1 MEKLEYQIVR
11 DFIID
16 LGNFLEDKKVD
27 KFNWEF
33 IKEKNYLF
41 DSDIFLNLKELEFNA
56 GFIKTAIIE
65 KKINKYFYEF
75 KQYNLKYLIKI
86 YENIKNTEFIKDFDR
101 VVSDCYFKIFV
112 NMNGWKN
119 EDNTLYIEDVKVLE
133 FLDDIS
139 SKNMSDKQKE
149 IAAEW
154 GVSLDTNNLE
164 NLKEIARLIR
174 EERKTKKI
182 RIGLNWKNLK
192 ESREMTF
199 DI

>member
-16 LGNFLEDKKVD
+16 LGNFLEDKKLD

-65 KKINKYFYEF
+65 KEINKHFYEF

-174 EERKTKKI
+174 EERKPKKI

>member
-16 LGNFLEDKKVD
+16 LGNFLEDKKID

-65 KKINKYFYEF
+65 KEINKHFYEF

-174 EERKTKKI
+174 EERKPKKI

>member
-16 LGNFLEDKKVD
+16 LGNFLEDKKTD
-27 KFNWEF
+27 RFNWEF
-33 IKEKNYLF
+33 IKEKYYLF
-41 DSDIFLNLKELEFNA
+41 KSDTFSNLRQLEFNA
-56 GFIKTAIIE
+56 ESIKEAIIE
-65 KKINKYFYEF
+65 KEINKHFYEF

-119 EDNTLYIEDVKVLE
+119 GDNTLYIEDVKVLE

-174 EERKTKKI
+174 EERKPKKI

>member
-65 KKINKYFYEF
+65 KEINKYFYEF

-154 GVSLDTNNLE
+154 GMSLDTNNLK

-174 EERKTKKI
+174 EERKPKKF

>member
-65 KKINKYFYEF
+65 KEINKYFYEF

-112 NMNGWKN
+112 NMTGWKN

-139 SKNMSDKQKE
+139 SKNMSDKQRE

-154 GVSLDTNNLE
+154 GMSLDTNNLK

-174 EERKTKKI
+174 EERKPKKF

>member
-16 LGNFLEDKKVD
+16 LGNFLEDKIPN

-33 IKEKNYLF
+33 ISEKYYLF
-41 DSDIFLNLKELEFNA
+41 KSDTFLNLRELKFNA

-65 KKINKYFYEF
+65 KEINKHFYEF

-174 EERKTKKI
+174 EERKPKNF
-182 RIGLNWKNLK
+182 RIGLHWENLS
-192 ESREMTF
+192 EAREIAF
-199 DI
+199 D

>member
-65 KKINKYFYEF
+65 KEINKHFYEF
-75 KQYNLKYLIKI
+75 KQYNLKYLIRI
-86 YENIKNTEFIKDFDR
+86 YENIKNTEFIKDFNR
-101 VVSDCYFKIFV
+101 VVSDCYFKIFE
-112 NMNGWKN
+112 NMIGWKK
-119 EDNTLYIEDVKVLE
+119 EDNTLYIEDVKILD

-174 EERKTKKI
+174 EERKPKKI

>member
-65 KKINKYFYEF
+65 KEINKHFYEF

-133 FLDDIS
+133 FLYDIS

-174 EERKTKKI
+174 EERKPKKI

>member
-65 KKINKYFYEF
+65 KEINKHFYEF

-174 EERKTKKI
+174 EERKPKKI
-182 RIGLNWKNLK
+182 RFCLNWKILS
-192 ESREMTF
+192 ETREIVF

>member
-65 KKINKYFYEF
+65 KEINKHFYEF

-133 FLDDIS
+133 FLNDIS

-174 EERKTKKI
+174 EERKPKKI

>member
-65 KKINKYFYEF
+65 KEINKHFYEF

-86 YENIKNTEFIKDFDR
+86 YENIKKTEFIKDFDR

-112 NMNGWKN
+112 NMTGWKN

-164 NLKEIARLIR
+164 NLKEIANIIKDD
-174 EERKTKKI
+174 ENFKI
-182 RIGLNWKNLK
+182 RLNWKNLS
-192 ESREMTF
+192 EAREIVF

>member
-56 GFIKTAIIE
+56 EFIKTAIIE
-65 KKINKYFYEF
+65 KEINKHFYEF

-86 YENIKNTEFIKDFDR
+86 YENIKNTKFIKDFDR

-112 NMNGWKN
+112 NMTGWKN

-164 NLKEIARLIR
+164 NLKEIVRLIR
-174 EERKTKKI
+174 EERKPKKI

-199 DI
+199 NI

>member
-65 KKINKYFYEF
+65 KEINKHFYEF

-112 NMNGWKN
+112 NMTGWKN

-164 NLKEIARLIR
+164 NLKEIANIIKDD
-174 EERKTKKI
+174 ENFKI
-182 RIGLNWKNLK
+182 RLNWKNLS
-192 ESREMTF
+192 EAREIVF

>member
-41 DSDIFLNLKELEFNA
+41 DSDIFLNLKELEFHA

-65 KKINKYFYEF
+65 KEINKHFYEF

-174 EERKTKKI
+174 EERKPKKI

>member
-65 KKINKYFYEF
+65 KEINKHFYEF
-75 KQYNLKYLIKI
+75 KQYNLKYLIRI

-174 EERKTKKI
+174 EERKPKKI

>member
-65 KKINKYFYEF
+65 KEINKHFYEF

-112 NMNGWKN
+112 NMTGWKN

-133 FLDDIS
+133 FLDDSS

-174 EERKTKKI
+174 EERKPKKI

>member
-65 KKINKYFYEF
+65 KEINKHFYEF

-101 VVSDCYFKIFV
+101 VISDCYFKIFV

-174 EERKTKKI
+174 EERKPKKI

>member
-65 KKINKYFYEF
+65 KEINKHFYEF

-174 EERKTKKI
+174 EERKPKKI

>member
-65 KKINKYFYEF
+65 KEINKHFYEF

-149 IAAEW
+149 ITAEW

-164 NLKEIARLIR
+164 NLKEIANIIKDN
-174 EERKTKKI
+174 ENFKI
-182 RIGLNWKNLK
+182 RLNWKNLS
-192 ESREMTF
+192 EAREIVF

>member
-16 LGNFLEDKKVD
+16 LGNFLEDKKTD
-27 KFNWEF
+27 RFNWEF
-33 IKEKNYLF
+33 IKEKYYLF
-41 DSDIFLNLKELEFNA
+41 KSDTFSNLRQLEFNA
-56 GFIKTAIIE
+56 ESIKEAIIE
-65 KKINKYFYEF
+65 KEINKHFYEF

-174 EERKTKKI
+174 EERKPKKI

>member
-16 LGNFLEDKKVD
+16 LGNFLEDKKID

-65 KKINKYFYEF
+65 KEINKHFYEF

-154 GVSLDTNNLE
+154 GMSLDTNNLE

-174 EERKTKKI
+174 EERKPKKI

>member
-65 KKINKYFYEF
+65 KEINKHFYEF
-75 KQYNLKYLIKI
+75 KQYNLKYLINI

-174 EERKTKKI
+174 EERKPKKI

>member
-65 KKINKYFYEF
+65 KEINKHFYEF

-174 EERKTKKI
+174 EERKPKKL
-182 RIGLNWKNLK
+182 GLA
-192 ESREMTF
+192 
-199 DI
+199 

>member
-65 KKINKYFYEF
+65 KEINKHFYEF

-154 GVSLDTNNLE
+154 GVSLNTNNLE

-174 EERKTKKI
+174 EERKPKNF
-182 RIGLNWKNLK
+182 RIGLHWENLS
-192 ESREMTF
+192 EAREIAF
-199 DI
+199 D

>member
-65 KKINKYFYEF
+65 KEINKHFYEF

-119 EDNTLYIEDVKVLE
+119 EDNTLYIEDVKV
-133 FLDDIS
+133 
-139 SKNMSDKQKE
+139 
-149 IAAEW
+149 
-154 GVSLDTNNLE
+154 
-164 NLKEIARLIR
+164 
-174 EERKTKKI
+174 
-182 RIGLNWKNLK
+182 
-192 ESREMTF
+192 
-199 DI
+199 

>member
-65 KKINKYFYEF
+65 KEINKHFYEF

-174 EERKTKKI
+174 EERKPKKI

-192 ESREMTF
+192 ESREMAF

>member
-65 KKINKYFYEF
+65 KEINKHFYEF

-149 IAAEW
+149 IAAER

-174 EERKTKKI
+174 EERKPKKI

>member
-16 LGNFLEDKKVD
+16 LGNFLEEKKVD

-65 KKINKYFYEF
+65 KEINKHFYEF

-174 EERKTKKI
+174 EERKPKKI

>member
-65 KKINKYFYEF
+65 KEINKHFYEF

-164 NLKEIARLIR
+164 NLKEIANIIKDD
-174 EERKTKKI
+174 ENFKI
-182 RIGLNWKNLK
+182 RLNWKNLS
-192 ESREMTF
+192 EAREIVF

>member
-65 KKINKYFYEF
+65 KEINKHFYEF

-154 GVSLDTNNLE
+154 GMSLDTNNLE

-174 EERKTKKI
+174 EERKPKKI

>member
-1 MEKLEYQIVR
+1 MEKLEYGIIR

-16 LGNFLEDKKVD
+16 LGNFLEDKNPN

-33 IKEKNYLF
+33 IREKYYLF
-41 DSDIFLNLKELEFNA
+41 QGEIFSNIRELEGNA
-56 GFIKTAIIE
+56 RFIKESIIE
-65 KKINKYFYEF
+65 KTTNPHSYEF
-75 KQYNLKYLIKI
+75 EQINIKYLINI
-86 YENIKNTEFIKDFDR
+86 YQNIKNTEFIKDFDR

-149 IAAEW
+149 IATEW

-174 EERKTKKI
+174 EERKPKKI
-182 RIGLNWKNLK
+182 RIGLNWKNLS
-192 ESREMTF
+192 EAREIVF

>member
-65 KKINKYFYEF
+65 KEINKHFYEF

-86 YENIKNTEFIKDFDR
+86 YENIKKTEFIKDFDR

-112 NMNGWKN
+112 NMTGWKN

-139 SKNMSDKQKE
+139 SKNMSNKQKE

-164 NLKEIARLIR
+164 NLKEIANIIKDD
-174 EERKTKKI
+174 ENFKI
-182 RIGLNWKNLK
+182 RLNWKNLS
-192 ESREMTF
+192 EAREIVF